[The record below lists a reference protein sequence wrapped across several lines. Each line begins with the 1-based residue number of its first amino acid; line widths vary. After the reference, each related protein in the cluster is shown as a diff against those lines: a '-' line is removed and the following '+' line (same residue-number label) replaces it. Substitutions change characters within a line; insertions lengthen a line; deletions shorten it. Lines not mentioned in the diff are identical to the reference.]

1 MRASRRGRR
10 GRGGV
15 VDLAMRMGGVNAL
28 LGWETDTYTYTYTYT
43 YPYPYT
49 YTYTAKRYTFPYTR
63 MRTGRDTRSWESE
76 YE

>member
-1 MRASRRGRR
+1 MRASRR

-15 VDLAMRMGGVNAL
+15 VDLAMGMGGVNAL
-28 LGWETDTYTYTYTYT
+28 LGWETYT
-43 YPYPYT
+43 YT

-63 MRTGRDTRSWESE
+63 MRTGRDTRGWESE